1 MLSGPLTRPH
11 RSAPCP
17 ENANAEFASRTS
29 HTHQGVVALSRNLK
43 NGSAYHKREFGPL
56 NWLRRFPAKLLDI
69 VSAHYRPFRMP
80 PSVSFRAAAQFLL
93 LCAMISSA
101 KGQGF
106 FPLRDVHPGLQGVG
120 RTVFTGGEIEEF
132 QVHIL
137 GVLENPG
144 PRQAIILA
152 RLSGGPLAE
161 TGVQQGMSGSPVYID
176 GKLLGAV
183 ALGFPFS
190 KEPIAG
196 IQPIQE
202 MIADANGEA
211 ADLGSR
217 VEFKPPVM
225 NSWRFHGMRLLRGAG
240 SDSKKEDIDQGV
252 ATPYG
257 ALSKLLIPL
266 SFSGFG
272 PAATEALADEF
283 RGLGFG
289 PMAGISSQATPGAN
303 PPALKMASR
312 AEAAAA
318 VKPGSMVSVGLLT
331 GDMNIT
337 ADGTVTFVDGS
348 KVYAFG
354 HRFLNTGST
363 ELPFAHSEVLA
374 VVPSLSS
381 SFKLSV
387 PREWAGTMLSDRT
400 TGISGEIGRLAHTVP
415 LSVTVHSTA
424 TGTHRYHFQIV
435 NDRFLT
441 PFIMQAALF
450 SVLDATERALG
461 RGTVQLSG
469 QADWEGNLPPLE
481 MRDTFVTDSGLAQQ
495 VAVDAVV
502 PLAFVLGGG
511 FQSAKLKQVTFNLEA
526 NESKQELRVAQAWA
540 SRHEVRPG
548 DSLEITALL
557 EGENG
562 IEMSRSLTY
571 HVPPGAPAGP
581 LNFTVSDGNTLNFPE
596 FAGLAQSSSRT
607 PAELIQTIN
616 AFRDSDAVYLRVW
629 RQQPFYTV
637 GGPSP
642 FGELTDPPP
651 SAALILADPSD
662 SATSNAA
669 LTVTRGS
676 QMAELSARIAGYVV
690 SGAKTLQVEVKE

>member
-1 MLSGPLTRPH
+1 MLTEYDSAYDKRESIRLDWLPRRPVKF
-11 RSAPCP
+11 R
-17 ENANAEFASRTS
+17 
-29 HTHQGVVALSRNLK
+29 HT
-43 NGSAYHKREFGPL
+43 GSATHC
-56 NWLRRFPAKLLDI
+56 
-69 VSAHYRPFRMP
+69 PFRVGSRIAVLLM
-80 PSVSFRAAAQFLL
+80 AQFLL
-93 LCAMISSA
+93 LGAMTRSA
-101 KGQGF
+101 KAQGF
-106 FPLRDVHPGLQGVG
+106 FRLQDVRPGLHGVG
-120 RTVFTGGEIEEF
+120 HSVFAGGKIEEF
-132 QVHIL
+132 QVDIL

-144 PRQAIILA
+144 PRQTIILA
-152 RLSGGPLAE
+152 RLNGGPLAE

-176 GKLLGAV
+176 GKLLGAI

-196 IQPIQE
+196 IQPIE
-202 MIADANGEA
+202 DMIAEANAEPGHV
-211 ADLGSR
+211 GQK
-217 VEFKPPVM
+217 VEFEPPAM
-225 NSWRFHGMRLLRGAG
+225 TSWRFHGMRLHRGPG
-240 SDSKKEDIDQGV
+240 RDSKQEDDAQGV

-257 ALSKLLIPL
+257 SLSKLLIPL

-272 PAATEALADEF
+272 PAATGALADEF
-283 RGLGFG
+283 RELGFG
-289 PMAGISSQATPGAN
+289 PLGISGRATPGAN
-303 PPALKMASR
+303 PPALKMASQ

-318 VKPGSMVSVGLLT
+318 VVPGSMVSVGLLT

-337 ADGTVTFVDGS
+337 ADGTVTFVNGNR
-348 KVYAFG
+348 VYAFG
-354 HRFLNTGST
+354 HRFLNIGST

-381 SFKLSV
+381 SFKLST
-387 PREWAGTMLSDRT
+387 PREWAGTMLSDRA
-400 TGISGEIGRLAHTVP
+400 TGISGEIGRSAHTVP
-415 LSVTVHSTA
+415 LSVMVHSTV
-424 TGTHRYHFQIV
+424 TGTHSYHFQIV

-441 PFIMQAALF
+441 PFIMQTALF
-450 SVLDATERALG
+450 SVLDATERTLG

-469 QADWEGNLPPLE
+469 EADWEGPLPPLRT
-481 MRDTFVTDSGLAQQ
+481 RDTFVTDSGLAQQ

-511 FQSAKLKQVTFNLEA
+511 FQGVNLKQVVFNLEA
-526 NESKQELRVAQAWA
+526 NESKKELRVAQAWA

-629 RQQPFYTV
+629 RQQPFFTV

-669 LTVTRGS
+669 LTITRGS
-676 QMAELSARIAGYVV
+676 QLAELSARVAGYVV

>member
-1 MLSGPLTRPH
+1 MLSRP
-11 RSAPCP
+11 P
-17 ENANAEFASRTS
+17 F
-29 HTHQGVVALSRNLK
+29 
-43 NGSAYHKREFGPL
+43 
-56 NWLRRFPAKLLDI
+56 LL
-69 VSAHYRPFRMP
+69 
-80 PSVSFRAAAQFLL
+80 AAAFFLI
-93 LCAMISSA
+93 CAAAPRA
-101 KGQGF
+101 KAQAF
-106 FPLRDVHPGLQGVG
+106 YPLRDVHPGLRGVG
-120 RTVFTGGEIEEF
+120 RSVFAGGKIEEF
-132 QVHIL
+132 QVEVL

-144 PRQAIILA
+144 PKQAIILA
-152 RLSGGPLAE
+152 RLSGGPLGE

-196 IQPIQE
+196 IQPIE
-202 MIADANGEA
+202 DMITDARGSA
-211 ADLGSR
+211 TGLGQQLG
-217 VEFKPPVM
+217 FKPPAM
-225 NSWRFHGMRLLRGAG
+225 ASWRFHGMRLLRGAG
-240 SDSKKEDIDQGV
+240 NESTKDDSELRV
-252 ATPYG
+252 ATAYG
-257 ALSKLLIPL
+257 SLSKLPIPL

-272 PAATEALADEF
+272 PAATEALAGEF
-283 RGLGFG
+283 RGLGFD
-289 PMAGISSQATPGAN
+289 PLSGISEEIQNRTEL
-303 PPALKMASR
+303 PALKMAGR

-318 VKPGSMVSVGLLT
+318 VAPGSMISVGLLT

-337 ADGTVTFVDGS
+337 ADGTVTFVNGN

-363 ELPFAHSEVLA
+363 DLPFAHSEVLA
-374 VVPSLSS
+374 VVPSLAS
-381 SFKLSV
+381 SFKLSTA
-387 PREWAGTMLSDRT
+387 REWAGTILSDRS
-400 TGISGEIGRLAHTVP
+400 TGISGEIGRAAHTVP

-424 TGTHRYHFQIV
+424 TGIHSYHFQVV

-450 SVLDATERALG
+450 SVLDATERTIG
-461 RGTVQLSG
+461 RGTVQLNG
-469 QADWEGNLPPLE
+469 QADWEGNLPPLRT
-481 MRDTFVTDSGLAQQ
+481 RDTFVTDSGLAQQ
-495 VAVDAVV
+495 VAIDAVV

-511 FQSAKLKQVTFNLEA
+511 FQNVNLKQVTFNLEA
-526 NESKQELRVAQAWA
+526 NESKRELRVAQAWA
-540 SRHEVRPG
+540 SAHEVRPG

-571 HVPPGAPAGP
+571 HVPSGAAAGP

-596 FAGLAQSSSRT
+596 FAGLAQSASRT
-607 PAELIQTIN
+607 PADLIQTIN
-616 AFRDSDAVYLRVW
+616 AFRDADAVYLRIW
-629 RQQPFYTV
+629 RPQPFFTV

-669 LTVTRGS
+669 LTITRGS
-676 QMAELSARIAGYVV
+676 QVAELSARVSGYVV